1 MSALVFGG
9 AAAAS
14 CAMAWYGLPGVFLPV
29 LKAGHRAAAGLRDRS
44 ARVGTHEIH
53 YLAGGQGETV
63 LLLHGI
69 FGEKEH
75 WNDFARRLT
84 RRYRV
89 IVPDLPGFG
98 ASTRLASAPYD
109 YAAQV
114 ERLEDFIDALDLR
127 ELHLAGSSMGGT
139 LAALLAL
146 QRPQQVQS
154 VAFIGAPHGLRS
166 ERASAMDRLIA
177 KGHAPLVPRSR
188 AEFGA
193 MLALLFER
201 RPFLPYP
208 ILHSARRQAVALGE
222 SNLRLWQEQLRDRY
236 LLQQR
241 LGALCT
247 RLAVYWG
254 ECDQLFDV
262 SGMETLRR
270 LLPHACAHVLPGV
283 GHLPMMEAPGEVARL
298 YAHFLSRH

>member
-1 MSALVFGG
+1 MSALVLGG
-9 AAAAS
+9 AAAA
-14 CAMAWYGLPGVFLPV
+14 AGAAAWYGLPGVLLPM
-29 LKAGHRAAAGLRDRS
+29 LQAGHRAAARLRAHR

-69 FGEKEH
+69 FAEKDQ

-84 RRYRV
+84 RRYQV

-98 ASTRLASAPYD
+98 ASTRLANEPYD

-146 QRPQQVQS
+146 RRPQQVRS

-166 ERASAMDRLIA
+166 ERASAMDRLISQ
-177 KGHAPLVPRSR
+177 GRAPLVPRSR
-188 AEFGA
+188 AEFGE

-208 ILHSARRQAVALGE
+208 ILHSARRQAVALAE
-222 SNLRLWQEQLRDRY
+222 SNLRLWQEQLQDRY
-236 LLQQR
+236 LLQRR
-241 LGALCT
+241 LGELCT

-254 ECDQLFDV
+254 ERDQLFDV

-283 GHLPMMEAPGEVARL
+283 GHLPMMEAPGEVARR
-298 YAHFLSRH
+298 YAGFLSQH